1 MGWDQCVVGTDGT
14 FSWNR
19 VEEIIQFTDVVLDE
33 CRQLVMDH
41 HVESDVTVTVLSVL
55 GAVISVFG
63 VLLLV
68 TRLICIIRTRFHH
81 QRLDDISLH
90 SIEED
95 RLQFDISSRICYSWI
110 RYIQMQIILIADD
123 ILFIFM
129 SLLVIQVLSIHI
141 VRFQTGQG
149 HYYVREIIWI
159 IGLQFTIFD
168 GYFV

>member
-1 MGWDQCVVGTDGT
+1 MITFVSVFSLASVVASVVDSCTNVTLLDGMGLVCCRNGT

-19 VEEIIQFTDVVLDE
+19 VEDTIQFTDVVLDE

-41 HVESDVTVTVLSVL
+41 HVESDVTVTVLSVV
-55 GAVISVFG
+55 GAMISVFG

-95 RLQFDISSRICYSWI
+95 RL
-110 RYIQMQIILIADD
+110 
-123 ILFIFM
+123 
-129 SLLVIQVLSIHI
+129 
-141 VRFQTGQG
+141 
-149 HYYVREIIWI
+149 
-159 IGLQFTIFD
+159 
-168 GYFV
+168 